1 MRSIIIQVKGDRI
14 PATLRLIATQG
25 FNVTSE
31 AELALIA
38 TIYELQGQTTFMLNE
53 GVRKQIIAK
62 LTPSNPANY
71 TQLRGITDGALKVN
85 ISRLVKAGVLT
96 RSGKLL
102 GLHSIFKDVDVCEQV
117 VIRIL

>member
-1 MRSIIIQVKGDRI
+1 MKSIIIQVKGERI

-31 AELALIA
+31 SELALIA

-53 GVRKQIIAK
+53 GVRGQIIAK
-62 LTPSNPANY
+62 IG
-71 TQLRGITDGALKVN
+71 GITDGALKVN
-85 ISRLVKAGVLT
+85 ISRLVKAGILT

-102 GLHSIFKDVDVCEQV
+102 GLHSIFKDVNVCEQV